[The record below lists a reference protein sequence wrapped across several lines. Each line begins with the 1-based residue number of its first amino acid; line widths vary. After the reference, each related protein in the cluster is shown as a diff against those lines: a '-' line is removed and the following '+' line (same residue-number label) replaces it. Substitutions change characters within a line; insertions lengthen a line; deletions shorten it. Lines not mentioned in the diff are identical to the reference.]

1 MLPTLSRT
9 LARSSA
15 SVARSATVVRAN
27 AVRAFA
33 DAAPDGGI
41 PLDKDHQAGRRAME
55 LSGTTFNRDP
65 IWIDAGVG
73 TKENPACVPSLFS
86 QRTLGVDDPETQQ
99 LFWFNAKKGEL
110 TYVEAIDKYFTIVD
124 APNMGAGH

>member
-1 MLPTLSRT
+1 
-9 LARSSA
+9 
-15 SVARSATVVRAN
+15 
-27 AVRAFA
+27 
-33 DAAPDGGI
+33 
-41 PLDKDHQAGRRAME
+41 ME
-55 LSGTTFNRDP
+55 LAGTNFTRDP
-65 IWIDAGVG
+65 IWIEAGVG

-110 TYVEAIDKYFTIVD
+110 TYVDAIDKYFTIVD